1 MVLESSPMRTTGI
14 PHLAYLEGKK
24 LCVVFVKL
32 VGESQQRVQ
41 MQCFRGRADIAEG
54 HLNVVAESGMVFT
67 VPSSAHGQILPSDG
81 TPLLKDAEYF
91 VLVKTDPSIQFLPS
105 GQSDAGS

>member
-1 MVLESSPMRTTGI
+1 MRTTGM

-32 VGESQQRVQ
+32 VGEKQSRVQ

-54 HLNVVAESGMVFT
+54 RLNVVAENGMIFT
-67 VPSSAHGQILPSDG
+67 VPSSAHGQIMPSDG
-81 TPLLKDAEYF
+81 TVILKDAEYF
-91 VLVKTDPSIQFLPS
+91 VLVKADPDIQFFTP
-105 GQSDAGS
+105 GGG